1 MSNQVQPN
9 EIIAVDEDGY
19 LIDFSL
25 WSETVA
31 RLLAERE
38 GIPKLTDEHFE
49 VLHTIRRYYEKFH
62 VAPMLHLL
70 AKECGKTYRE
80 LYTLFKKQPGK
91 KASKLAGLPKASGC
105 V

>member
-1 MSNQVQPN
+1 MSSRVQPN
-9 EIIAVDEDGY
+9 EIIAVDDEGY
-19 LIDFSL
+19 LIDFNL

-38 GIPKLTDEHFE
+38 GIPRLTNEHIE
-49 VLHTIRRYYEKFH
+49 VLHTIRRYYEKFQ

-80 LYTLFKKQPGK
+80 LYALFNKQPGK
-91 KASKLAGLPKASGC
+91 MASKLAGLSKASGC

>member
-1 MSNQVQPN
+1 MSNRVQPN
-9 EIIAVDEDGY
+9 DVIAVDEEGY
-19 LIDFSL
+19 LIDFNL
-25 WSETVA
+25 WSENVA

-38 GIPKLTDEHFE
+38 GIPKLTDEHLK
-49 VLHTIRRYYEKFH
+49 VLHTIRRYYEKFR

-70 AKECGKTYRE
+70 ARECGKTYRE
-80 LYTLFKKQPGK
+80 LYVLFKKQPGK